1 MWSGWCTVIGEQRKE
16 MKEDLP
22 NEGKSQKYMSRS
34 KIEPKEETGEQS
46 SKPKFR
52 FKKSIKYL

>member
-1 MWSGWCTVIGEQRKE
+1 

-22 NEGKSQKYMSRS
+22 NEGKSQKYMSTS
-34 KIEPKEETGEQS
+34 KIEPKEETGGES

-52 FKKSIKYL
+52 F